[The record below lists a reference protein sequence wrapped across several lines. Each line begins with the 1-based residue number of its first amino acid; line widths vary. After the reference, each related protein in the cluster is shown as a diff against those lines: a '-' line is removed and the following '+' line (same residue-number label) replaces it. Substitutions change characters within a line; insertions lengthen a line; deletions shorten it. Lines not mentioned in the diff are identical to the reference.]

1 MQIEDQFKV
10 LRHINKKSNNSQRKM
25 AVDLGFSLGK
35 LNYCLKALKQK
46 GYIKLQRFK
55 KKNNKIKN
63 LQHIITSKGFKYRF
77 NLTVYFLKK
86 TSHEYDELKKE
97 IQNLNDLKK

>member
-10 LRHINKKSNNSQRKM
+10 LRHISKKSNNSQRKM

-35 LNYCLKALKQK
+35 LNYCIKALKKK

-55 KKNNKIKN
+55 KKNDKIKN
-63 LQHIITSKGFKYRF
+63 LRHIITSKGLKYRI

-86 TSHEYDELKKE
+86 TMHEYDELKKE
-97 IQNLNDLKK
+97 IQNINHFKK